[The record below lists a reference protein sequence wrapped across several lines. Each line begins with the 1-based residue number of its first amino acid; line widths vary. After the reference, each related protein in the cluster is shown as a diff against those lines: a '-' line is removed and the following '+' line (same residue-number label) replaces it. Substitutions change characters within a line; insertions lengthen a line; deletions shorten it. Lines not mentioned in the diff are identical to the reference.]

1 MTNLKSAH
9 PHFVRCIL
17 PNETKTEGLF
27 DVHLVLH
34 QLHCN
39 NILEGLRI
47 TRKGFTVRMT
57 FEEFANRYG
66 MLKKKKLTK
75 QLSKEKSEEDGNPF
89 QRKAEIIMKTLNVEP
104 ELYRIGS
111 GKIFFKARVYGSL
124 EELRVQ
130 TLSRFVSRLQAQ
142 IRRLLVQLSFKA
154 ELTKKEQEDFIR
166 RNAQR
171 YVEFK
176 SWSLTRLVEM
186 INNKVRT
193 RGLLTQD
200 YLIV

>member
-1 MTNLKSAH
+1 
-9 PHFVRCIL
+9 
-17 PNETKTEGLF
+17 
-27 DVHLVLH
+27 
-34 QLHCN
+34 
-39 NILEGLRI
+39 
-47 TRKGFTVRMT
+47 
-57 FEEFANRYG
+57 

-142 IRRLLVQLSFKA
+142 IRRFLVQLSFKA